1 MNYQS
6 CKYNAAIVAQTA
18 FLFWGVYSYS
28 NDQMYVQKAKNS
40 HIALIW
46 GKETFNVEIV
56 YFVKNMLRKFLISY
70 QPENS
75 NQYWFYF

>member
-40 HIALIW
+40 HIALI
-46 GKETFNVEIV
+46 
-56 YFVKNMLRKFLISY
+56 
-70 QPENS
+70 
-75 NQYWFYF
+75 